1 MTVKKRPPIAF
12 EAALGELETLVGQ
25 LEQGELTLEEA
36 LERFEQGISLVRTC
50 QTTLQA
56 AEQKVNQLI
65 ERNGQAH
72 IVPFGE
78 TAV

>member
-12 EAALGELETLVGQ
+12 EAALAELETLVGQ

-50 QTTLQA
+50 QTALQA

-65 ERNGQAH
+65 ERNGQTQ

>member
-1 MTVKKRPPIAF
+1 MTVKKRPPLAF
-12 EAALGELETLVGQ
+12 ETALSELETLVGQ

-36 LERFEQGISLVRTC
+36 LERFEQGVSLVRTC
-50 QTTLQA
+50 QTALQA

-65 ERNGQAH
+65 ERNGQTH

-78 TAV
+78 TTA